1 MRVEKLAPAALAGED
16 IATLLHAA
24 PLIRMD
30 RHSWTGR
37 RVTSFLEDHGFAPTE
52 LFEMDAPEA
61 IIILVAQGLGV
72 ALLPDWGFR
81 PPTGQAIRRLPI
93 DDDRYSRVV
102 GLIIPRGT
110 REGLARTFATAL
122 DESVEPGA

>member
-1 MRVEKLAPAALAGED
+1 
-16 IATLLHAA
+16 
-24 PLIRMD
+24 
-30 RHSWTGR
+30 
-37 RVTSFLEDHGFAPTE
+37 VTAFLEDRGLAPRE
-52 LFEMDAPEA
+52 LFELDAHEG
-61 IIILVAQGLGV
+61 IVLLVAEGLGV

-110 REGLARTFATAL
+110 REGLARIFATAL